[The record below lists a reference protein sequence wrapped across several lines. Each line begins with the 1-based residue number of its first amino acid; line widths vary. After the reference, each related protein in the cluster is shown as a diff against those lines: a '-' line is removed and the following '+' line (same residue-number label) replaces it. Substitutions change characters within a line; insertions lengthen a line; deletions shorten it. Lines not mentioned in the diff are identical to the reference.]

1 MENLKDLLRQKSE
14 LDDRIEATRKA
25 EKEDAIKN
33 VKEIIAMYDLT
44 IDDLG
49 LKTRK
54 VPLSERPPK
63 YIGPDGSP
71 WSGIGRP
78 PRWVSE
84 IKAAGESL
92 DRFLVSRLSNQPKMK
107 N

>member
-14 LDDRIEATRKA
+14 LDVRIEAARKNERA
-25 EKEDAIKN
+25 NAIKN
-33 VKEIIAMYDLT
+33 VQEIIAMYDLT

-49 LKTRK
+49 LKPK
-54 VPLSERPPK
+54 KASPLSQRPPK

-78 PRWVSE
+78 PRWVRE
-84 IKAAGESL
+84 IKDAGEDL
-92 DRFLVSRLSNQPKMK
+92 NHFLIVKTA
-107 N
+107 